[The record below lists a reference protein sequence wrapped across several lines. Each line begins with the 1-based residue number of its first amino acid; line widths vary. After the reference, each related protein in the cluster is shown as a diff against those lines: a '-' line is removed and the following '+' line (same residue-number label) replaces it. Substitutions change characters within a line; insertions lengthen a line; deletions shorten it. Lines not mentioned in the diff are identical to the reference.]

1 MTHTIDF
8 WLLTEKVA
16 FVRIIKRFDRIPE
29 MGRVSHFIW
38 VTLVMSF
45 SPLVK
50 FTSFISTSN
59 IAHTI
64 WVTIYYSYL
73 NDSFSEKLF
82 QFMLAKPVSKWEMP
96 VGNFTVWN
104 TVSAQTVPWALI
116 LSPPPM
122 THSQPFS
129 HQQAQDVTFQEPSL
143 LIWNHLLSIQ
153 VFYFPVDR
161 HGPHMT
167 HGTIE
172 QFLTILFSTIW
183 IV

>member
-1 MTHTIDF
+1 MSHTGDVI
-8 WLLTEKVA
+8 
-16 FVRIIKRFDRIPE
+16 
-29 MGRVSHFIW
+29 
-38 VTLVMSF
+38 
-45 SPLVK
+45 
-50 FTSFISTSN
+50 FTSGQI
-59 IAHTI
+59 H
-64 WVTIYYSYL
+64 VIYLDFKYCSHDMSHDIL
-73 NDSFSEKLF
+73 LIINDSFSEKLF

-104 TVSAQTVPWALI
+104 TVSAQMVPWALI
-116 LSPPPM
+116 PSPPPM

>member
-1 MTHTIDF
+1 MSHTGDVIFTSGHIHVIYLGLKYGSHDMSHNV
-8 WLLTEKVA
+8 LL
-16 FVRIIKRFDRIPE
+16 IIKW
-29 MGRVSHFIW
+29 FI
-38 VTLVMSF
+38 
-45 SPLVK
+45 K
-50 FTSFISTSN
+50 
-59 IAHTI
+59 
-64 WVTIYYSYL
+64 L

-104 TVSAQTVPWALI
+104 TASAQMVPWELI
-116 LSPPPM
+116 PSPPPM

-153 VFYFPVDR
+153 VMHFPDDL
-161 HGPHMT
+161 HC
-167 HGTIE
+167 TIE

-183 IV
+183 IIQTTLPSRTIDFW